1 MGGGPSQ
8 NVLYYLA
15 YGSNLHPVR
24 LRERVGSA
32 RFIDVVQL
40 SHYQLLF
47 QKRGMDVSGK
57 CTLVHTG
64 READVVYGAV
74 YQIDPAHKPELDA
87 FEGLGNGY
95 FESRLTVTLSRQEYP
110 CFTYVAQ
117 PSYIVNNLKPYH
129 WYKHLVVLGAKHC
142 NFPEA
147 YVRSIEV
154 IESVEDSDEA
164 RREQHQRLIEEI
176 INYENE

>member
-1 MGGGPSQ
+1 VGNGSSQ
-8 NVLYYLA
+8 NLLYYLA

-24 LRERVGSA
+24 LRERVGFA
-32 RFIDVVQL
+32 RFIDVVRL
-40 SHYQLLF
+40 SHYQMLF
-47 QKRGMDVSGK
+47 QKRGMDASGK
-57 CTLVHTG
+57 CNLVHTR
-64 READVVYGAV
+64 READVVFGAV
-74 YQIDPAHKPELDA
+74 YQIDPGHKPALDA
-87 FEGLGNGY
+87 FEGLGKGY
-95 FESRLTVTLSRQEYP
+95 FESRLTITLSGQEYP
-110 CFTYVAQ
+110 CFTYAAQ

-176 INYENE
+176 IHDQKE